1 MSIKAS
7 EQDWIERIK
16 SAYIARD
23 YPQVNRLM
31 KQALVETDLSP
42 SLLEIAGI
50 MAFER
55 GEYEESIRLIETAMI
70 EICLSISGQL
80 TLAKAWVEVG
90 NYDAAETTLVFL
102 VELINRVPCAMLPD
116 LTRTV
121 VQIGRDDLAI
131 EICKT
136 VLARHPYNDK
146 AAYGVGFY
154 LLRSEGELSL
164 AKAYMRRAVTLNP
177 KCWMYRVSLAIICVA
192 LGEWDSAYSQATKIP
207 VSEIKQLPCECLV
220 SQIKEIFL
228 HFEDF
233 ERLADM
239 GTEQ

>member
-1 MSIKAS
+1 MSIKAI

-50 MAFER
+50 MAYER
-55 GEYEESIRLIETAMI
+55 GEYEESIRLIGTAMI

-102 VELINRVPCAMLPD
+102 VEQINRVPCAMLPD

-136 VLARHPYNDK
+136 VLARHPDNDK

-154 LLRSEGELSL
+154 LLRSEGELAL
-164 AKAYMRRAVTLNP
+164 AKAYMRRAV
-177 KCWMYRVSLAIICVA
+177 A
-192 LGEWDSAYSQATKIP
+192 
-207 VSEIKQLPCECLV
+207 
-220 SQIKEIFL
+220 
-228 HFEDF
+228 
-233 ERLADM
+233 
-239 GTEQ
+239 